1 MIWATVTSRRSSRR
15 QLRIVAGKTA
25 TTADRKTVASADD
38 GTADRAADR
47 RFAKATNSALF
58 AAIETNGAALSL
70 LAQCLP

>member
-1 MIWATVTSRRSSRR
+1 MIWAAVTSRRSSER

-25 TTADRKTVASADD
+25 TLADRKTVASADD

-47 RFAKATNSALF
+47 RFANAANSALF

>member
-1 MIWATVTSRRSSRR
+1 M
-15 QLRIVAGKTA
+15 
-25 TTADRKTVASADD
+25 ADRKTVASADD

-47 RFAKATNSALF
+47 RFANAANSALL